1 MARDLLPEF
10 DPKKPF
16 DNAHMVPMLFR
27 EGRHHRKSIRIKE
40 YDYTQAGAYFVTIVT
55 YQRDSLFGDIDDG
68 EMTLNAFGTIADEC
82 WRAIPEHFPFVE
94 LGAHVIMPNHVH
106 GIIVIRADESA
117 SNGIVPQHVGATHA
131 SPLPKQPRGPAPRSL
146 GAIVGSFKSAVTHRI
161 GREHNATG
169 IWQRNYYEHI
179 IRDEKDLQCITDY
192 IEANPSRWDE
202 DDENPVRATHASPQ
216 LKGGTHGK
224 R

>member
-1 MARDLLPEF
+1 MARDLPEF

-27 EGRHHRKSIRIKE
+27 EGRHQRKSVRIKE

-68 EMTLNAFGTIADEC
+68 EMTLNAFGAIADEC
-82 WRAIPEHFPFVE
+82 WRAIPDHFPFVE
-94 LGAHVIMPNHVH
+94 LGAYVIMPNHVH
-106 GIIVIRADESA
+106 GIIIIHEPVGARHGESMT
-117 SNGIVPQHVGATHA
+117 VGATHA

-146 GAIVGSFKSAVTHRI
+146 GAIVGSFKSAVTRRI

-179 IRDEKDLQCITDY
+179 IRDEKDLQRITDY

-202 DDENPVRATHASPQ
+202 DDENPVRA
-216 LKGGTHGK
+216 